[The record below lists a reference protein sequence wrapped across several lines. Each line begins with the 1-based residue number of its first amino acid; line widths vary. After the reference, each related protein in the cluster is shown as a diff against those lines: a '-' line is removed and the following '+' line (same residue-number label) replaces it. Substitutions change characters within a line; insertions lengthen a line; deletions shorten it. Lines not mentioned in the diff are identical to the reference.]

1 MRHEMN
7 RLRRRAGPYV
17 AGLVGVGAIT
27 ALIGAV
33 RPWLDLPNMTAAY
46 LLLVLWLAARRG
58 WAVAVWTAVLAF
70 LVYEWFFVPPYG
82 TLWISATRD
91 VLNLALLLLA
101 ALAGGRLTASIA
113 EEKAGAAARAEESGI
128 LYELATTALREPRG
142 PAPLSLL
149 CERAVQAGGLEAI
162 TLLAAKGD
170 ELEAVAGAELSA
182 AELRR
187 ARWAHQ
193 KQSNLG
199 ARLQDGQ
206 LLLMRT
212 YPARVEPAHVVLTGG
227 LAVMRLPAG
236 GLDAAQ
242 CRLLA
247 ALLGLAGLL
256 LDRHRAHVASE
267 RARELEAS
275 DRLKA
280 AILSSISHELKSPL
294 ASLRAGLTTLLIP
307 RAGLGAEQRD
317 MVAGL
322 DRQAARLDRLV
333 GDLLAMS
340 RLEAGLPLERERHD
354 LGELVGA
361 VLHTLDP
368 VLARFDLRT
377 QLPAGAP
384 AVFVDELQVERVL
397 TNLLENAAEWTPVG
411 GAITVGVG
419 AGEGCAE
426 TWVLNEGPAIE
437 PDDLAQVFEKFWTRR
452 RTGSGLGLAICRRA
466 VEAHGGTI
474 WAENTPAGPRF
485 TFTLPLAPQ
494 AHPAAAVEAAE
505 TKSG

>member
-384 AVFVDELQVERVL
+384 AVFVDELQVER
-397 TNLLENAAEWTPVG
+397 
-411 GAITVGVG
+411 
-419 AGEGCAE
+419 
-426 TWVLNEGPAIE
+426 
-437 PDDLAQVFEKFWTRR
+437 
-452 RTGSGLGLAICRRA
+452 
-466 VEAHGGTI
+466 
-474 WAENTPAGPRF
+474 
-485 TFTLPLAPQ
+485 
-494 AHPAAAVEAAE
+494 
-505 TKSG
+505 